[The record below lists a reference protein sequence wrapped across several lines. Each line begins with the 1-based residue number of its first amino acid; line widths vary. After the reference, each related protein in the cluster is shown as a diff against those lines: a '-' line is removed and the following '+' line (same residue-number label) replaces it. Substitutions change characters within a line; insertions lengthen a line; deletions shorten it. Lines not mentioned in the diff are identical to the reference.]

1 MPFGVIKLEW
11 CGYAVVKKNSKI
23 SLFVLTESTSVTDTR
38 TDTCTHTHT
47 ACIAS
52 RGKNTLCCAPA
63 LQVHCIRLII
73 SPVIGFTCGAV
84 HLHAATCPLMTND
97 AWLLQPEDCHVLYH
111 IDSVLFASHVTFIS
125 VHCSAKLFITI
136 KTTPAQLLT
145 VDLHLLNF
153 RILLKFAINKIIL

>member
-1 MPFGVIKLEW
+1 MVWL
-11 CGYAVVKKNSKI
+11 CGGEKNFEDIFIRFDRKYERDRH
-23 SLFVLTESTSVTDTR
+23 TNR
-38 TDTCTHTHT
+38 HMHTHT

-111 IDSVLFASHVTFIS
+111 IDSVLFVSHVTFIS

>member
-1 MPFGVIKLEW
+1 MVWL
-11 CGYAVVKKNSKI
+11 CGGEKKIRRYLYSFWQK
-23 SLFVLTESTSVTDTR
+23 VRAWQTHEQTHA
-38 TDTCTHTHT
+38 HTHT

-63 LQVHCIRLII
+63 LQVHCIGLRLII